1 MPTYDKKC
9 NECDELFDVICRI
22 ADKDLPKECPY
33 CGSMD
38 SVYMLQAP
46 TLSRHSERLMTHKKD
61 RGFAEVLSK
70 ISERNPRTNLAT
82 GRNTGPTVMD

>member
-9 NECDELFDVICRI
+9 NDCNELFEVVCRI
-22 ADKDLPKECPY
+22 ADKDTAKECPF

-38 SVYMLQAP
+38 SVYMLSAP

-61 RGFAEVLSK
+61 AGFGEVLDK
-70 ISERNPRTNLAT
+70 IKERNPRTNLES
-82 GRNTGPTVMD
+82 GRNSGQTAMD